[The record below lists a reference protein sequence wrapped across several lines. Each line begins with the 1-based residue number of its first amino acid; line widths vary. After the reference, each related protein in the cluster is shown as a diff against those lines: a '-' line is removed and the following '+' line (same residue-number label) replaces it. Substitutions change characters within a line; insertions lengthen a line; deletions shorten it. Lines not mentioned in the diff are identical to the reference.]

1 MIKTLSQLLLM
12 ALVPTVMIGANDAAA
27 RLGAAA
33 DVFTEIMS
41 APDKGI
47 PQDLLDKSECIVIV
61 PDLKKAAFVFGAKYG
76 KGFISCRNAGR
87 PGWSAPAA
95 VRVEGGSFGL
105 QIGGAA
111 VDYVMLVMN
120 ERGADRLLGSR
131 FTLGGNASV
140 AAGPV
145 GRDTTAQTDARMTAE
160 ILTWSRQRGAFAGVS
175 LTGATLREDQEW
187 NKEMYGR
194 EMHNRDIVQAAEL
207 NVPAAAERLRA
218 ALNKYSSRSG
228 R

>member
-1 MIKTLSQLLLM
+1 M
-12 ALVPTVMIGANDAAA
+12 PE
-27 RLGAAA
+27 R
-33 DVFTEIMS
+33 
-41 APDKGI
+41 
-47 PQDLLDKSECIVIV
+47 
-61 PDLKKAAFVFGAKYG
+61 
-76 KGFISCRNAGR
+76 RR

-95 VRVEGGSFGL
+95 VRVEGGSFGF

-187 NKEMYGR
+187 NTEMYGR
-194 EMHNRDIVQAAEL
+194 EMHNREIVRAADLKAPEAAEK
-207 NVPAAAERLRA
+207 LRA
-218 ALNKYSSRSG
+218 ALN
-228 R
+228 